1 LRYGAEGIL
10 AVVYGDAALDF
21 LIAHS
26 RSFAISVVGVL
37 VVLYIATHLTFRDS
51 ASRK

>member
-1 LRYGAEGIL
+1 
-10 AVVYGDAALDF
+10 VVYGDAALDF

-26 RSFAISVVGVL
+26 RSFAIYVVGVL

-51 ASRK
+51 ASKK